1 MTGAKVHNSTT
12 KQFMTI
18 REVAKTGF
26 MREGTLRRL
35 QKQGEIPGFYAET
48 RFYVNFPQLVK
59 KYSA

>member
-1 MTGAKVHNSTT
+1 MTYNTSHDNTT

-18 REVAKTGF
+18 REVANTGF

-35 QKQGEIPGFYAET
+35 QKQGEIPGIYAET

>member
-1 MTGAKVHNSTT
+1 MTNTP
-12 KQFMTI
+12 QFMTI

-35 QKQGEIPGFYAET
+35 QKQGEIPGIYAET